1 MIHTTLEQQ
10 LANAAGIWK
19 WQRVIKATAIAIS
32 VGLTAALS
40 VGVLIH
46 LGWIEDSSVAIT
58 TLVVIALLNVLGW
71 LVGIVISLDRRLKR
85 RWLAESVENGEPL
98 LMDRLNAVVELEH
111 RPTDLSAKMYR
122 EPIERQA
129 TEVLRKNRQRSPFPW
144 FNTVIY
150 LTVMFALLLG
160 TIRFYQHYQPFQLLA
175 AKQATKQAES
185 SQAENQLAIPE
196 PSFEEQNE
204 PDMADASTE
213 PWGQIRISEPGRNL
227 RLTKYEEVPLM
238 IEAASDRPLS
248 EVYWETS
255 VNQESWGT
263 SDLENA
269 ETKHNLPLAED
280 PRYGVFQPT
289 LKPSELGMS
298 TWDLAIY
305 RAVAQTDDE
314 SKYESTTYFVEIIP
328 SRDQLDDLP
337 ESAIERLEEISD
349 LILQQQQ
356 VIRNTEPL
364 KSKAGETE
372 IGQMDA
378 LARQEGQLA
387 MSAETARSAM
397 QQRLPFDATE
407 SFDSAMQAARR
418 LLQQAETVL
427 DNHEPIG
434 ALEMEQLALM
444 KLVEARRELSH
455 LVEQHPEA
463 FDQSTVEAIEQ
474 ERLQGATLTDPR
486 LAALMDR
493 LDRETQRTAA
503 VAEQM
508 ESLAAK
514 QEQLVDQLPVSDEN
528 QYPALTAEQDAVQQQ
543 FESLQQT
550 FEHLLGDLTSLS
562 AQAETSLSKSSESL
576 RQEAS
581 DAETAAQQA
590 ADNLNQ
596 LAEKL
601 SERAMGNELLQK
613 NTLKERLQINRS
625 EYQAIQ
631 DSPDQSSPESI
642 TQTTEET
649 QNLVDQLQRLADKQS
664 TDASDDDSA
673 NRSELAEQLT
683 PKFANE
689 LNEKCDAI
697 RQTANET
704 ERSAIANT
712 IGKSLEKLVASLGE
726 EMLNQES
733 KLDQQ
738 QVASNLRRMQQQNE
752 SMQAARE
759 AVQKTLLEQQAIER
773 TAFTDRSLKKQYSQ
787 LARQQLDLQQ
797 QMQQAIEKYP
807 APFQQTQPETRA
819 ATSAMQQTSR
829 SLDGQQPDAPEMADQ
844 AAKQLQELD
853 NALEK
858 HQQQQGISEKQ
869 RIGEMLERLQK
880 RVGEMAKSP
889 QKVTDQQKQTTAAQ
903 CKDVGA
909 KACEMA
915 GPNPGGSNPGG
926 SNPGGANPGGGKPS
940 GDNGD
945 EGGSPPN
952 GQPPQATA
960 GSPDSPA
967 NSNAPNAP
975 QTDAE
980 NRQQQLNAASDR
992 LAESKGEDQTGS
1004 AASDLQK
1011 QLQSLAEALGV
1022 SQASGQRS
1030 RGQGKNPSSKQGQP
1044 SSKQGQPSS
1053 KQGQPSG
1060 EQGQPSGLRPRQAN
1074 GQNRLRPGGQQAI
1087 QRGLAQLESAARQ
1100 ANQGKLSQAAKQTL
1114 QQGGVADLLA
1124 GIQSQYGGNENARSV
1139 ALRLAEQL
1147 QDPTSP
1153 VDLKTLQDLRE
1164 QIQTLQQDLTVQT
1177 ESQQPRDT
1185 SRRVDPSRFPPAY
1198 RESIQKYFETLSEQQ

>member
-19 WQRVIKATAIAIS
+19 WQRVIKTTAIAIS
-32 VGLTAALS
+32 VGLTAGLS

-46 LGWIEDSSVAIT
+46 QGWIEDYSLAIT
-58 TLVVIALLNVLGW
+58 ILVVIALLNVLGW

-85 RWLAESVENGEPL
+85 RWLAESVENGEPR

-122 EPIERQA
+122 KPIERQA
-129 TEVLRKNRQRSPFPW
+129 TEVLRKNRQRSPFSW

-150 LTVMFALLLG
+150 ITVMFALLLG

-185 SQAENQLAIPE
+185 SQAKNQLAIPE
-196 PSFEEQNE
+196 PSFEDQDE
-204 PDMADASTE
+204 PTLADAATE

-255 VNQESWGT
+255 VNQETWGT

-328 SRDQLDDLP
+328 SRDQLDELP

-364 KSKAGETE
+364 KTEPLKTKASETE
-372 IGQMDA
+372 IGRMDA
-378 LARQEGQLA
+378 LARREGQLA
-387 MSAETARSAM
+387 MSAETARSTM

-427 DNHEPIG
+427 DNHDPIG

-474 ERLQGATLTDPR
+474 ERLQGANLTDPR
-486 LAALMDR
+486 LAALLDR

-514 QEQLVDQLPVSDEN
+514 QERLVDQLPVSDEN

-550 FEHLLGDLTSLS
+550 FENLLGDLTSLS
-562 AQAETSLSKSSESL
+562 EQAETSLAKSSESL
-576 RQEAS
+576 RQESS
-581 DAETAAQQA
+581 DAETVAQQA
-590 ADNLNQ
+590 ADDLNQ

-601 SERAMGNELLQK
+601 RERAMANELLQK

-631 DSPDQSSPESI
+631 GSPDQSSPESI

-649 QNLVDQLQRLADKQS
+649 QNLVDQLQQLSDKQS

-689 LNEKCDAI
+689 LNEQCDAI
-697 RQTANET
+697 RQTADET
-704 ERSAIANT
+704 ERSAIANK

-738 QVASNLRRMQQQNE
+738 QLASNLRRMQQQKE
-752 SMQAARE
+752 SMQAARA

-773 TAFTDRSLKKQYSQ
+773 TAFTDRSLKKQFSQ
-787 LARQQLDLQQ
+787 LAQQQLDLQQ

-807 APFQQTQPETRA
+807 APFQQTQPETQA

-829 SLDGQQPDAPEMADQ
+829 SLDGQQSDAPEMADQ

-853 NALEK
+853 KALEK
-858 HQQQQGISEKQ
+858 HQRQQGVSEKQ
-869 RIGEMLERLQK
+869 RIGEMIERLQK

-889 QKVTDQQKQTTAAQ
+889 QQVTDQQKQTTAAQ

-915 GPNPGGSNPGG
+915 GPNSGTNPGG
-926 SNPGGANPGGGKPS
+926 TNPGGPNTGGGKPGG
-940 GDNGD
+940 GDGD
-945 EGGSPPN
+945 EGVSPSK
-952 GQPPQATA
+952 GQPSQATA
-960 GSPDSPA
+960 GSPDSSA

-992 LAESKGEDQTGS
+992 LAESKGEDQTAS
-1004 AASDLQK
+1004 AASGLQK

-1022 SQASGQRS
+1022 SQASGQRPA
-1030 RGQGKNPSSKQGQP
+1030 GHGKNPSGKQGQ
-1044 SSKQGQPSS
+1044 SSGKQGQSS
-1053 KQGQPSG
+1053 G
-1060 EQGQPSGLRPRQAN
+1060 
-1074 GQNRLRPGGQQAI
+1074 
-1087 QRGLAQLESAARQ
+1087 
-1100 ANQGKLSQAAKQTL
+1100 
-1114 QQGGVADLLA
+1114 
-1124 GIQSQYGGNENARSV
+1124 
-1139 ALRLAEQL
+1139 
-1147 QDPTSP
+1147 
-1153 VDLKTLQDLRE
+1153 
-1164 QIQTLQQDLTVQT
+1164 
-1177 ESQQPRDT
+1177 
-1185 SRRVDPSRFPPAY
+1185 
-1198 RESIQKYFETLSEQQ
+1198 